1 MRYFVYTILFCIGFC
16 SMLHSQTDSI
26 TALREVRLISYR
38 LKDSTYTRNVIVVK
52 DSVLKQNQASL
63 TNFLNFNSTV
73 YFKENGLGMVSSP
86 SFRGTTASQTSV
98 LWNGININSQ
108 TTGQTDFNTINTR
121 GYNKIEIKP
130 GGSSVADGSGAIGG
144 SINLVNELGFN
155 KGFHNE
161 LFANYGEFNTYGIDY
176 QTNYSSKKFSMLL
189 GIARNASDNN
199 YPYPETDRININGQY
214 HNTNVSFAATSKLNS
229 NNTLKV
235 FANIYDGRR
244 NFSVPTPNALKTKY
258 TDFNTRSLI
267 EWESHFSAF
276 KSNLKVAS
284 TTEEYRYFGNINNDF
299 YTYGKVTSFIAKYGL
314 DYVLS
319 NKMLLTAGLN
329 YTHNDGRGSNIASE
343 TRNLSAALVS
353 FKHVLSEKFLYEL
366 GLRQETNEQYG
377 NPLLYSAGFS
387 AQLTDVYQ
395 LKVNTS
401 KNFRI
406 PTYNDLYW
414 QGVGNTDLKPET
426 SYQGEISNNFNFKN
440 LSISLTGYYN
450 YVENLLRWIPDNSG
464 IFRPENT
471 NKVEIYGLES
481 VVTLQK
487 SFGNHK
493 LTGSATF
500 AYTVSENKETGKQLI
515 YVPFYKFTSSVGY
528 NYKRISAYYQYLN
541 NDEVFTTTDHATEHI
556 LDSYM
561 VANLG
566 AEYTLSKKRNYKL
579 GAQIL
584 NFWNESYESVLNRPM
599 PGRNF
604 NFYLHLKF

>member
-1 MRYFVYTILFCIGFC
+1 
-16 SMLHSQTDSI
+16 MLHSQTDSI
-26 TALREVRLISYR
+26 TALREVRLVAYQ
-38 LKDSTYTRNVIVVK
+38 LKDSTYTRNITIVK

-176 QTNYSSKKFSMLL
+176 QTNYSSEKFSVLL
-189 GIARNASDNN
+189 GVARNASDND
-199 YPYPETDRININGQY
+199 YPYPETGRININGQY
-214 HNTNVSFAATSKLNS
+214 HNTNISLAATSKLNS
-229 NNTLKV
+229 NNILKI
-235 FANIYDGRR
+235 FANVYDGRR

-258 TDFNTRSLI
+258 TDFNTRSLV
-267 EWESHFSAF
+267 EWESQFNKL
-276 KSNLKVAS
+276 KSNLKIAT
-284 TTEEYRYFGNINNDF
+284 TTEEYRYFGNIDNDF
-299 YTYGKVTSFIAKYGL
+299 YTYGKVKSFIAKYGL
-314 DYVLS
+314 DFALS
-319 NKMLLTAGLN
+319 NKMLLTTGLN

-343 TRNLSAALVS
+343 TRNLSAALIS
-353 FKHVLSEKFLYEL
+353 FKHVLSETFLYEL

-377 NPLLYSAGFS
+377 DPLLYSAGFS

-414 QGVGNTDLKPET
+414 QGVGNTELKPEE

-450 YVENLLRWIPDNSG
+450 YVENLLRWVPDSSG

-471 NKVEIYGLES
+471 NKVKIYGLES
-481 VVTLQK
+481 IVTLQK

-493 LTGSATF
+493 FTGSATF
-500 AYTVSENKETGKQLI
+500 AYTVSENKDTGKQLI
-515 YVPFYKFTSSVGY
+515 YVPFYKFTTSFGY
-528 NYKRISAYYQYLN
+528 NYKRISTYYQYLN

-566 AEYTLSKKRNYKL
+566 AEYTLGKNRDYKI

-604 NFYLHLKF
+604 NFYIHLKF